1 LSWRLT
7 IRHGSDVDRER
18 FDDLDDAI
26 AEMRRRS
33 EEIRAEGPLED
44 VSMIREYSH
53 EIRVHARLELS
64 GSGRARRSEAGLDVM
79 GDGRLVPYRGAIL
92 KRELEPAD
100 GDTAYDAIREALA
113 R

>member
-18 FDDLDDAI
+18 FDHLDDALS
-26 AEMRRRS
+26 ELRRRA
-33 EEIRAEGPLED
+33 EAIRAEGPLDD
-44 VSMIREYSH
+44 VSMIRDYGH

-64 GSGRARRSEAGLDVM
+64 GSGIRGPEAGVDVM
-79 GDGRLVPYRGAIL
+79 GDGRLVPYRGGIF
-92 KRELEPAD
+92 KRQLEPSD
-100 GDTAYDAIREALA
+100 GGTAYDAIREALA